1 MPLMRCQEEDKPGWK
16 WGDSGK
22 CYIYEAGNEESE
34 KAAKEKAMKQAVAI
48 GGGEVPSEMAALID
62 VPVLRAGK
70 HHSHNAGEI
79 EITEEQLDDIL
90 EGSQA
95 LIPLIKESLE
105 TGSYRGNET
114 LKLAKM
120 PGFLN
125 LVHDNILAETIKERT
140 KGVNVEYGKK
150 FFENPNTGEQVPWIT
165 QTFRDVPQDI
175 AEAIQTRFPKRSV
188 ELIPFT
194 NPETG
199 KAYQMAIRS
208 TAFLNN
214 EWRETPPAVSGQ
226 DDKLQVEFSQGD
238 SPVLVLFSGD
248 PLTADI
254 NTQQQ
259 EATAMADNKT
269 PETGI
274 VTELQAKINEQA
286 TELKAYKELHEAEKA
301 EREALDKKVLELQ
314 ARDAQRDVIEFMKDL
329 RGKHLTG
336 ADGIVYAPSKAFCDL
351 VEPLISGTK
360 TSAVIELAEGAK
372 PARQTLMSLV
382 NEVLELA
389 SKGGGMLVALG
400 QLAPGVNAPLKDE
413 EKPKSPVEL
422 MKQYEKD
429 GLTPS
434 DAWKKANEG
443 LYGGKT
449 L

>member
-22 CYIYEAGNEESE
+22 CYIYDAGNEESE
-34 KAAKEKAMKQAVAI
+34 AAAKEKAMKQAVAI

-70 HHSHNAGEI
+70 HYSHNAGEI

-105 TGSYRGNET
+105 TGIYRGNET

-120 PGFLN
+120 PSFLN

-140 KGVNVEYGKK
+140 KGVNVEYNKK
-150 FFENPNTGEQVPWIT
+150 YFEHPDTGEQVPWIT
-165 QTFRDVPQDI
+165 QTFRDVPADI
-175 AEAIQTRFPKRSV
+175 AEAIKTRFPKRSV
-188 ELIPFT
+188 ELIPYV
-194 NPETG
+194 NPDTG
-199 KAYQMAIRS
+199 KAYNMAIRS

-214 EWRETPPAVSGQ
+214 EWKETPPAVSGQ
-226 DDKLQVEFSQGD
+226 DDNLQVEFSQGV

-254 NTQQQ
+254 NIQQQ

-274 VTELQAKINEQA
+274 VTELQAKLNEQA
-286 TELKAYKELHEAEKA
+286 AELKSYQDLHEAEKA
-301 EREALDKKVLELQ
+301 ERAKLDAKIMELQ
-314 ARDAQRDVIEFMKDL
+314 AKDEKRDVLEYMKDL

-351 VEPLISGTK
+351 VEPLIAGTK
-360 TSAVIELAEGAK
+360 TSAVIELAEGVK
-372 PARQTLMSLV
+372 PVRQTLMSLI
-382 NEVLELA
+382 NEIVELA
-389 SKGGGMLVALG
+389 SKDGGMLIALG
-400 QLAPGVNAPLKDE
+400 QLAPGINAPMKDE

-434 DAWKKANEG
+434 QAWVKANEG